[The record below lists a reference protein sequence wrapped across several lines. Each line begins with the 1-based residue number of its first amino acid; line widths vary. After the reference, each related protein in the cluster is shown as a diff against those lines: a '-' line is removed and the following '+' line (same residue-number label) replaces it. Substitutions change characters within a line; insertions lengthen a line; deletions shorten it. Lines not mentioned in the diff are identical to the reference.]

1 MAVVFDTLEY
11 ANRLERAGFSR
22 EQAAAQI
29 QALVAVVSDRVAT
42 KADLEM
48 HQAATRHELEAFQAA
63 IRHDFETFQVAM
75 RREFEAFQAAMRHEF
90 EAFQASMRGELD
102 ELRVATKH
110 DIDELRVATKHA
122 LLSLEHRLTVRL
134 GGMLAVSVGLVAA
147 LVKLL

>member
-110 DIDELRVATKHA
+110 D